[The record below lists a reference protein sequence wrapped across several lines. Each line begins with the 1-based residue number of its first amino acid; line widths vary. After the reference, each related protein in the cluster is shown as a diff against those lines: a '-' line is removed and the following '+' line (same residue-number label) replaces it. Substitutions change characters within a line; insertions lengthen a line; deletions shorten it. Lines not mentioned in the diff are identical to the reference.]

1 MKSQENWEEF
11 EWRVRL
17 SIYTMYSK
25 YMYVNADM
33 PKWGTN
39 SWEIEE
45 TTSHKTGSSAVFKIA
60 FERTKKKKKKRSYY
74 NTEYS
79 YYFITHPGRNLALG
93 LYGVGVR
100 PLGGGWRSPPF
111 GGLHLNNTE

>member
-1 MKSQENWEEF
+1 MKSQENWKEF

-17 SIYTMYSK
+17 SIYTMYIK

-60 FERTKKKKKKRSYY
+60 SEKMKKKKLLQYRV
-74 NTEYS
+74 
-79 YYFITHPGRNLALG
+79 FIL
-93 LYGVGVR
+93 
-100 PLGGGWRSPPF
+100 
-111 GGLHLNNTE
+111 

>member
-25 YMYVNADM
+25 YMYVNADR

-45 TTSHKTGSSAVFKIA
+45 TTSLKAGNSAVFNIA
-60 FERTKKKKKKRSYY
+60 FEREGKKRSYY
-74 NTEYS
+74 NTGYS
-79 YYFITHPGRNLALG
+79 YLVTHLSTNGNEQG
-93 LYGVGVR
+93 
-100 PLGGGWRSPPF
+100 STF
-111 GGLHLNNTE
+111 